1 MSDVNRK
8 KSVEKTRRRTRAH
21 QRIRQRI
28 AGTDERPRL
37 SVFKSAR
44 YVYAQLIDDAAGRTL
59 AAASSSEPKL
69 VEQTGGKAGTR
80 SAAKLVGALVAE
92 RAMEKG
98 IKRVV
103 FDRGGYRY
111 HGKVRDLAE
120 AAREKGLEF

>member
-8 KSVEKTRRRTRAH
+8 KAMEKTRRRTRAH

-59 AAASSSEPKL
+59 AAASSSEPAL
-69 VEQTGGKAGTR
+69 VEQASGKGGTR
-80 SAAKLVGALVAE
+80 AAAKLVGALVAE